1 MCFVGIV
8 FAVNSVGRESPNC
21 FGSSRHTLRPQRR
34 RTGQVDVTQLPLKL
48 APPSKCMNV
57 SDKILG
63 RAIQNYSRVQDG
75 TNIRVS
81 DLAYADGL
89 VLLTNNY

>member
-1 MCFVGIV
+1 
-8 FAVNSVGRESPNC
+8 
-21 FGSSRHTLRPQRR
+21 
-34 RTGQVDVTQLPLKL
+34 
-48 APPSKCMNV
+48 MNV

-63 RAIQNYSRVQDG
+63 RAIQYYSRVQAEA
-75 TNIRVS
+75 NIRVS